1 MAHFLTVPI
10 LLTTVSLLMYLYFI
24 YISLF
29 SFSHSQP
36 LSLDETFPDLVEMR
50 IIFEIT
56 HDDDDDDD
64 DERTSPSVTFSQ
76 LHNNSLAISIISSNF
91 SQRKKTVTF

>member
-56 HDDDDDDD
+56 HDDDDD
-64 DERTSPSVTFSQ
+64 ERVLQSPSVSCTITLLLSQ
-76 LHNNSLAISIISSNF
+76 SLAPIF
-91 SQRKKTVTF
+91 RRGKKL